1 MTRMLPCTDQP
12 RKTRRTVDNWRAMA
26 PMIEEINSGW
36 PWRGDQCFGIQCFGS
51 GAYGLRPARRTP
63 LARLICWGTDMSNQI
78 RRFLATTELAGAA
91 ALASAVLCLPV
102 SAEPIDRPRF
112 EAVLVAARGYA
123 EERSFIFYC
132 MRQDAEARTF
142 LYYVMYEDITDTLK
156 KLRAA
161 GSDLRQSA
169 ELVEAVLATVQVAQP
184 DAKDSA
190 LDARC
195 GATSVMQEINLLQG
209 IGSPLFMRPV
219 VRALNPP

>member
-1 MTRMLPCTDQP
+1 
-12 RKTRRTVDNWRAMA
+12 
-26 PMIEEINSGW
+26 
-36 PWRGDQCFGIQCFGS
+36 
-51 GAYGLRPARRTP
+51 
-63 LARLICWGTDMSNQI
+63 MSNQI
-78 RRFLATTELAGAA
+78 RQLLARTGLAGAA
-91 ALASAVLCLPV
+91 ALAPAVLSLPV

-142 LYYVMYEDITDTLK
+142 LYYVMHEDITDTLK

-161 GSDLRQSA
+161 GGDLRQNA
-169 ELVEAVLATVQVAQP
+169 ELVEAVLATVRVAQP
-184 DAKDSA
+184 DAKDPA

-195 GATSVMQEINLLQG
+195 AATDVIQEISLLRG
-209 IGSPLFMRPV
+209 IGSPLFLRPA